1 MAGWNFTEAAI
12 STVQAGSGV
21 ELVDEFGVLT
31 SAGID
36 EAWKRES
43 ATPIQGQQYF
53 RVKNVDKNNYKYQ
66 GMNGIGLVQINSDG
80 DNIPLDKKSV
90 GYPKIITN
98 YVMRLAMGISREM
111 LETDRYGVIGDH
123 ARSLT
128 HSARKTIERIL
139 ADAANRGFGTSD
151 GADSATVNLSLL
163 CEDGLALFSGN
174 RANPKAG
181 VPVWSNLETAAA
193 LTADAVATA
202 RVNFRKYKDGNGDLD
217 PQMMSAIVVPPDLE
231 DTIKEITG
239 SNLKVDTSL
248 NNTNVVSGS
257 NYKVWDW
264 LESDKVVFEGDC
276 ENELEFH
283 VRIAPGV
290 LTYQAGDNP
299 DLLMSRL
306 RMALGTGCRRP
317 GYQRGLDT
325 P

>member
-1 MAGWNFTEAAI
+1 MAWNFTESAE

-21 ELVDEFGVLT
+21 ELVDEFGDLT

-36 EAWKRES
+36 EAFKREA

-53 RVKNVDKNNYKYQ
+53 TVKNVDKNNYKYQ
-66 GMNGIGLVQINSDG
+66 AMTGIGLVQINSDG
-80 DNIPLDKKSV
+80 AAMPIDKKSM
-90 GYPKIITN
+90 GFDTTISN
-98 YVMRLAMGISREM
+98 YVMRLAMGITREL
-111 LETDRYGVIGDH
+111 LETDRYGVIGNH

-128 HSARKTIERIL
+128 HAARKTIERIL
-139 ADAANRGFGTSD
+139 ADAFNRGFQATGTIGS
-151 GADSATVNLSLL
+151 TPNLSML
-163 CEDGLALFSGN
+163 CEDGYALI
-174 RANPKAG
+174 ANTRPESKGG
-181 VPVWSNLETAAA
+181 VGTWSNLETTGS
-193 LTADAVATA
+193 LTADMVATA
-202 RVNFRKYKDGNGDLD
+202 RINFRKYQDNNGDLD
-217 PQMMSAIVVPPDLE
+217 PQMMTAIVVPPDEE

-248 NNTNVVSGS
+248 NNTNVVSDVK
-257 NYKVWDW
+257 YKVWDW

-283 VRIAPGV
+283 VRIAPSV

-317 GYQRGLDT
+317 GYFRGAIIT
-325 P
+325 